1 MKIMTI
7 FSPRI
12 YPFLPLTIHDHAL
25 QCKTSRDSNFARTA
39 RRNLEKHVDRLD
51 NRTLHV
57 SSQYEKRLTLLV
69 PRD

>member
-1 MKIMTI
+1 MPKA
-7 FSPRI
+7 
-12 YPFLPLTIHDHAL
+12 IHDHAL